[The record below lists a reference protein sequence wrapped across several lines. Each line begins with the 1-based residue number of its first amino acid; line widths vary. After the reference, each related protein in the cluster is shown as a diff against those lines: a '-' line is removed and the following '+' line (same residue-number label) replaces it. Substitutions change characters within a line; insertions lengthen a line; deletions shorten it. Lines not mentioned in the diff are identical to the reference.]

1 DGVSYGK
8 EAPQGQTWKNIFIN
22 EVKEKVDWSRVFFL
36 GQVPYPQF
44 IALLQL
50 SRVHIYLTYPYVL
63 SWSLLEAMS
72 AGCTIVASDTPP
84 LKEAIIEGKTGRLV
98 NFFDKKAL
106 ANTVSELLADKAQ
119 SDKLSQN
126 ARQFAVENYDL
137 KNICLPKQLQW
148 VQSLVN

>member
-1 DGVSYGK
+1 
-8 EAPQGQTWKNIFIN
+8 
-22 EVKEKVDWSRVFFL
+22 
-36 GQVPYPQF
+36 
-44 IALLQL
+44 
-50 SRVHIYLTYPYVL
+50 
-63 SWSLLEAMS
+63 EAMS

-119 SDKLSQN
+119 SDILSQN

-137 KNICLPKQLQW
+137 KSICLPKQLQW